1 MPFSRKE
8 QDKIVEIIRKEEF
21 STFKQVDHDA
31 LPNPHHSNSLDHS
44 NANDHVESHAVNSHS
59 DTIATGAQLNTLV
72 GGGETTLHSH
82 AGGGGQA
89 FPIGSVFLAVVNTNP
104 NTLLG
109 YGTWSQIAQGKFLVG
124 QNPADTDFDV
134 AEETG
139 GAKTHTL
146 TIAEI
151 PSHNHILGE
160 LRSATTGS
168 AASYIARTADTSS
181 TRGTDKTTELSGGG
195 LAHNNL
201 PPYFTIFIWKRTA

>member
-1 MPFSRKE
+1 MPVFSRKD
-8 QDKIVEIIRKEEF
+8 QDKIIEIVRKGEF
-21 STFKQVDHDA
+21 STFKQADHDVLA
-31 LPNPHHSNSLDHS
+31 NPHHSNALDHSNSLDHS
-44 NANDHVESHAVNSHS
+44 NANDLTAEQK
-59 DTIATGAQLNTLV
+59 TGLT
-72 GGGETTLHSH
+72 GGEQTTLHSH
-82 AGGGGQA
+82 AGGGGEA
-89 FPIGSVFLAVVNTNP
+89 FPVGSVFLAVVATDP
-104 NTLLG
+104 ATLLG

-124 QNPADTDFDV
+124 QDPTDTDFDV
-134 AEETG
+134 GEEIG

-168 AASYIARTADTSS
+168 QASYIARNADTSS

>member
-1 MPFSRKE
+1 MPLTRRQQREIAEVARKE
-8 QDKIVEIIRKEEF
+8 LVSDFVAKGKII
-21 STFKQVDHDA
+21 S
-31 LPNPHHSNSLDHS
+31 P
-44 NANDHVESHAVNSHS
+44 
-59 DTIATGAQLNTLV
+59 AQLGTGTLDGTKV
-72 GGGETTLHSH
+72 LRDDSTWVTPS
-82 AGGGGQA
+82 GGGQA
-89 FPIGSVFLAVVNTNP
+89 FPIGSIFLAVVTTNP
-104 NTLLG
+104 ATLLG

-124 QNPADTDFDV
+124 QDSTDTDFDV

-168 AASYIARTADTSS
+168 QASYIARNADTSS

-201 PPYFTIFIWKRTA
+201 PPYFVVYIWRRTA